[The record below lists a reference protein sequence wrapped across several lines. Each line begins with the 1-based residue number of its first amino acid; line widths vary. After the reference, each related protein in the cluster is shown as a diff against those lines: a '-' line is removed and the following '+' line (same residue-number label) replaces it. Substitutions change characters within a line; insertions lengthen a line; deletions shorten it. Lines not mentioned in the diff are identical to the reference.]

1 MLKID
6 DRFSG
11 NPLKGRL
18 TERLLAQG
26 LLTPSMLQE
35 LRKEWD
41 RSSNKGSDHHSDDES
56 DRNSPFARKQQ
67 RDHHLRRF
75 IRKTKKF

>member
-1 MLKID
+1 M
-6 DRFSG
+6 
-11 NPLKGRL
+11 

-41 RSSNKGSDHHSDDES
+41 RSTRKASGES
-56 DRNSPFARKQQ
+56 DSEDERDHNSPFAKKQHRRLGIGRK
-67 RDHHLRRF
+67 L
-75 IRKTKKF
+75 KKF

>member
-1 MLKID
+1 MLIFNYKIFTD
-6 DRFSG
+6 G
-11 NPLKGRL
+11 NASPLRGRL

-41 RSSNKGSDHHSDDES
+41 RSSRKASES
-56 DRNSPFARKQQ
+56 DSEDERDHNSPFAKKHRRLIARK
-67 RDHHLRRF
+67 L
-75 IRKTKKF
+75 KKF

>member
-1 MLKID
+1 M
-6 DRFSG
+6 
-11 NPLKGRL
+11 

-41 RSSNKGSDHHSDDES
+41 RSSRKESES
-56 DRNSPFARKQQ
+56 DGEDERDHNSPFAKKKPRRVNIGRK
-67 RDHHLRRF
+67 L
-75 IRKTKKF
+75 KKF